1 MKKQR
6 QSFLVFVTHHY
17 RKKQLNA
24 LIHYFVIRLQYKA
37 DKNKTLNRLQKQ
49 KENKNKKLDV
59 ILKKVF
65 LFHFYF
71 YGLETFQEKERQFGR
86 ENSLSHVKQT

>member
-1 MKKQR
+1 M
-6 QSFLVFVTHHY
+6 
-17 RKKQLNA
+17 NA

-49 KENKNKKLDV
+49 KRKQKQKARCDTEKE
-59 ILKKVF
+59 F
-65 LFHFYF
+65 PFHFSF
-71 YGLETFQEKERQFGR
+71 GLETFQEKERQFGR

>member
-24 LIHYFVIRLQYKA
+24 LIHYFVIQLQYKA

-49 KENKNKKLDV
+49 KKTKTKGRCDTE
-59 ILKKVF
+59 KVF
-65 LFHFYF
+65 LFHFF
-71 YGLETFQEKERQFGR
+71 GLETFQEKERQFGR